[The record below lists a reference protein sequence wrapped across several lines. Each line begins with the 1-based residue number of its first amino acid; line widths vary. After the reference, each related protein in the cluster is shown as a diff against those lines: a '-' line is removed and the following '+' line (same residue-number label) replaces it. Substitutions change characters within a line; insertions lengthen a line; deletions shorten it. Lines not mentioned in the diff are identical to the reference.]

1 VSAPQERRT
10 LVTALKAAAEAA
22 GPWPAFARVL
32 AQWGVPVPAGPEA
45 PCEAVARAGLQ
56 CLEGRGTWRVVS
68 RLDLP
73 MVLTLT
79 LPDRGR
85 RYAAVTRLDDE
96 RVTLE
101 LEDGVLVAPRAEVD
115 ALWDGTF
122 AVVWR
127 PPAFG
132 AQLLAVG
139 ARGRPVVWLRQG
151 LDQLQGGGGLPA
163 SDVYDEALAAR
174 VVAFQRRHALDP
186 DGIVGMETL
195 ARLTA
200 SLDPQAPSLSG
211 PR

>member
-1 VSAPQERRT
+1 M
-10 LVTALKAAAEAA
+10 L
-22 GPWPAFARVL
+22 
-32 AQWGVPVPAGPEA
+32 
-45 PCEAVARAGLQ
+45 
-56 CLEGRGTWRVVS
+56 
-68 RLDLP
+68 
-73 MVLTLT
+73 
-79 LPDRGR
+79 
-85 RYAAVTRLDDE
+85 
-96 RVTLE
+96 
-101 LEDGVLVAPRAEVD
+101 
-115 ALWDGTF
+115 

-186 DGIVGMETL
+186 DGIVGVETL